1 MKNQEQEV
9 RYLWSIDLPLRLIN
23 ESGIRLKT
31 DIWAIFFVMKEAI
44 KSEWSDKEHFEGN
57 QYAWVSNK
65 YIKSQLRALADVA
78 DISDNA
84 LYRKIK
90 QLEEVG
96 LLIRMKGNDK
106 KGRCYM
112 KCGPIVDF
120 FKFPEPY
127 EKTQGVGDAPIEK
140 MQGDPLQN
148 CNTPI
153 AKTQG
158 YNSIEDNKDKSITSE
173 TPDSQANGVAVA
185 PKKRRVKS
193 KLRITTDEAI
203 LHYETEL
210 KNLAPIPQDSLAA
223 AAAPREKKL
232 AYGYKLLYEWMRDGD
247 AEIPNGMKDTVMHM
261 GEQLTF
267 NQLCILADGEKRL
280 TMFQIKHYLT
290 RMHTFTE
297 NKNLSIYLTI
307 CKWFNDDVKL
317 GKVPPKQPVANGQQ
331 QQPKTGMSIPKEVT
345 Q

>member
-1 MKNQEQEV
+1 MQYSIFINQLFIASDDRFKMLDLNDVAIFECVRKLITGMWGKKELEGNILWAHVPVKKISEQ
-9 RYLWSIDLPLRLIN
+9 LPLLRDGNGKPWKPDTIYRRVCKLCDCGLLLRN
-23 ESGIRLKT
+23 E
-31 DIWAIFFVMKEAI
+31 A
-44 KSEWSDKEHFEGN
+44 
-57 QYAWVSNK
+57 NK
-65 YIKSQLRALADVA
+65 RKGMAFLGLAPLAD
-78 DISDNA
+78 N
-84 LYRKIK
+84 Y
-90 QLEEVG
+90 
-96 LLIRMKGNDK
+96 
-106 KGRCYM
+106 
-112 KCGPIVDF
+112 DF
-120 FKFPEPY
+120 FKKPTDVDPMVVDPPTDINPMPY
-127 EKTQGVGDAPIEK
+127 GCKSDGTTDVNP
-140 MQGDPLQN
+140 M
-148 CNTPI
+148 
-153 AKTQG
+153 
-158 YNSIEDNKDKSITSE
+158 YNNISIIPSVITSE

-210 KNLAPIPQDSLAA
+210 KNLAPIPQDSSSA

-267 NQLCILADGEKRL
+267 KQLCILADGEKKL
-280 TMFQIKHYLT
+280 TMYQIKHYLT

-331 QQPKTGMSIPKEVT
+331 QQPKTGMSVPKEVT